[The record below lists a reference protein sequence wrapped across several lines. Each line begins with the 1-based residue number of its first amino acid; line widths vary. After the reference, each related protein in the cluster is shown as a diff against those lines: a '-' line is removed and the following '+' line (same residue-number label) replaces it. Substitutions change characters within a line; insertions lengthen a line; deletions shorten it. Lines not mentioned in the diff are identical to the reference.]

1 MSQDNIKVILRI
13 RPKSKNE
20 QNSNCNYLKIEN
32 NTLIIN
38 TKNDSR
44 QFHFDYI
51 ANEESSQYD
60 LFINS
65 AKIICDKVLE
75 GYNGTIF
82 VYGQTGAGKTYTLL
96 GNKYFLKLNNQNNNN
111 INNDEIDLSITHS
124 LNSNIILNN
133 NNDINIFKEE
143 EKLKGIIPQVLEY
156 LFSQI
161 NTIKEKDINS
171 NIKLSCS
178 FLEIYKENISDLLN
192 PNQDSKSL
200 SIIEQND
207 KIIVDSL
214 SKLSIQTIE
223 EALNIIIKG
232 NKLRHVAPTQMNKES
247 SRSHAIFSIY
257 LENKLIKDK
266 KPKIINSVFHLID
279 LAGSERQKFSETIGE
294 RLKEAGMINKSLMQL
309 SYVIQ
314 QLSDNIPQRRIHY
327 RDSKLTYFLKDSLG
341 GNSKTCII
349 INISPS
355 YDNYN
360 ETLSS
365 LNFSQRANKIKNKAV
380 INELFVDDKID
391 LSDVIRIKKI
401 NEEMM
406 KDKIILLGILK
417 NKKSNN
423 INIENIMKFGKKY
436 NFNINN
442 YVDKNKQFIENV
454 DYVEKEIENMNKEL
468 NEKILFVDNLK
479 GQENFLKDKIQK
491 LNINFAVKN
500 NSIKETREKLEKMNN
515 IIKDMNIQMKEFG
528 IQNQNMINEFSK
540 EENQYSSIKLEWDEE
555 INGKRKEMK
564 NIENEINEFNNI
576 IQKLT
581 LENEEIN
588 YNKTKKVEEIDNLCK
603 IFSILKEKITNIEEN
618 INQNEIL
625 YKNLIYELNNYN
637 LEIQNKNETIKTI
650 EEKMLLAQN
659 NKNKCFDD
667 FDIKS
672 QEIKELSAKYNI
684 NINQIKSYTSDN
696 FNRIEKLKQI
706 INDYELKKSN
716 LQKDVKEIK
725 LKYDELINKKNELLE
740 INNNYKEY
748 SKNILDNIK
757 FIIGNKENI
766 DFENLISFKNNVR
779 NNSEQYSQFTSN
791 KISLLNKEKAENTK
805 LKEEVNNIKKN
816 YNLYTKNYKNINKNI
831 FKSPIKYKNN
841 ILLTDVCLKELD
853 NENEKL
859 EEVMKEQIEE
869 IIDNKDKILLN
880 LNENE
885 KNFNCIGQKLN
896 YYVNQII
903 ESNIK
908 DKRENKFIQE
918 DMKEKR
924 EIMKNLNKQ
933 ILEDKNKNIDNSYLD
948 ISILSNGENK
958 KEERV
963 FKNLLENTEKKN
975 ILNDDENKEN
985 ISPINNQN
993 FQNFVIKKRTYK
1005 EFNEQQLK
1013 DDNFEKENNELIS
1026 NHKNKFFKNKF
1037 LKINNFSSLISPIN
1051 NYENFQNNLN
1061 LKTKENDLTKES
1073 QNQISTN
1080 PFFLKP
1086 KSPKLKTI
1094 INY

>member
-65 AKIICDKVLE
+65 AKLICDKVLE

-96 GNKYFLKLNNQNNNN
+96 GNKYSLKSNNQNNNN
-111 INNDEIDLSITHS
+111 INNEEIDLSMTHS
-124 LNSNIILNN
+124 LNSNILLNN

-143 EKLKGIIPQVLEY
+143 EKSKGIIPQVLEY
-156 LFSQI
+156 LFNQI
-161 NTIKEKDINS
+161 NTIKEKDSNS

-257 LENKLIKDK
+257 LENKIIKDK

-314 QLSDNIPQRRIHY
+314 QLSDNIPQRRIHF

-360 ETLSS
+360 ETVSS

-380 INELFVDDKID
+380 INELSVDDKID
-391 LSDVIRIKKI
+391 FSDVIRIHKI

-417 NKKSNN
+417 NNKRNR

-454 DYVEKEIENMNKEL
+454 DFVEKEIENMNKEL
-468 NEKILFVDNLK
+468 NEKILFADNLK
-479 GQENFLKDKIQK
+479 GQESILKDKIQK

-515 IIKDMNIQMKEFG
+515 TIKDMTIQMKEFG
-528 IQNQNMINEFSK
+528 LQNQNMINEFSK
-540 EENQYSSIKLEWDEE
+540 EENQYSTIKLEWDEE

-564 NIENEINEFNNI
+564 NIENEIKEFNNI

-588 YNKTKKVEEIDNLCK
+588 HNKTKKVEEIDNLCN
-603 IFSILKEKITNIEEN
+603 IYSLLKEKKTNIEEHL
-618 INQNEIL
+618 NQNEIL

-637 LEIQNKNETIKTI
+637 LEIQNKSETIKII
-650 EEKMLLAQN
+650 EDKILLGQK

-667 FDIKS
+667 FDFKS
-672 QEIKELSAKYNI
+672 KEIKELSAKYNI
-684 NINQIKSYTSDN
+684 NIIQFKNYTLDN
-696 FNRIEKLKQI
+696 FNKIDKYKEI

-716 LQKDVKEIK
+716 LQKDVKELK

-740 INNNYKEY
+740 INKNYKEY
-748 SKNILDNIK
+748 SQNILDNIQ
-757 FIIGNKENI
+757 FIIGYEENI
-766 DFENLISFKNNVR
+766 DFGNLISFKNNVR
-779 NNSEQYSQFTSN
+779 NNPKQYSQFTSN

-816 YNLYTKNYKNINKNI
+816 YNLYVKKYKNINRNI
-831 FKSPIKYKNN
+831 FKSPLKYKNN

-859 EEVMKEQIEE
+859 EEVMKKQIEE
-869 IIDNKDKILLN
+869 IIDRDKVLVN
-880 LNENE
+880 LNEND

-896 YYVNQII
+896 YYVNEII

-908 DKRENKFIQE
+908 DQRENKFIQE

-933 ILEDKNKNIDNSYLD
+933 ILEDKNKIIDNSFLN

-958 KEERV
+958 KEEIV
-963 FKNLLENTEKKN
+963 FKNLLESTNNKK
-975 ILNDDENKEN
+975 ILNNDENKEN
-985 ISPINNQN
+985 ISPFNKQN
-993 FQNFVIKKRTYK
+993 FQDFVIKKRNYK
-1005 EFNEQQLK
+1005 EFIEQQLK
-1013 DDNFEKENNELIS
+1013 DNNFEKRNNQLIS
-1026 NHKNKFFKNKF
+1026 NHKNNFYKIKI
-1037 LKINNFSSLISPIN
+1037 LKINNIPNKISPKKNCEI
-1051 NYENFQNNLN
+1051 FQNNLSQII
-1061 LKTKENDLTKES
+1061 KENDLTKES
-1073 QNQISTN
+1073 VNQIITN
-1080 PFFLKP
+1080 PFLLTP
-1086 KSPKLKTI
+1086 KTPKQNPI

>member
-32 NTLIIN
+32 NSLIIN

-96 GNKYFLKLNNQNNNN
+96 GNKYSLKLNNQNQNN

-133 NNDINIFKEE
+133 NNDINILKED
-143 EKLKGIIPQVLEY
+143 EKSKGIIPQVLEY
-156 LFSQI
+156 LFYQI
-161 NTIKEKDINS
+161 NTIKEKDNNS

-266 KPKIINSVFHLID
+266 KSKIINSVFHLID

-314 QLSDNIPQRRIHY
+314 QLSDNVPQRRIHF

-360 ETLSS
+360 ETISS

-380 INELFVDDKID
+380 INELLVDDKID
-391 LSDVIRIKKI
+391 FSDVIRIKKI

-417 NKKSNN
+417 SNKGNGV
-423 INIENIMKFGKKY
+423 NIENIMKFGKKY

-468 NEKILFVDNLK
+468 NEKILFTDNLK
-479 GQENFLKDKIQK
+479 GQENILKDKIQK

-515 IIKDMNIQMKEFG
+515 TIKDMNIQMKEFG
-528 IQNQNMINEFSK
+528 LQNQNMINEFSK
-540 EENQYSSIKLEWDEE
+540 EENQYSSIKLECDEE
-555 INGKRKEMK
+555 INSKKNEMK
-564 NIENEINEFNNI
+564 NIENEIMDFNYI

-588 YNKTKKVEEIDNLCK
+588 YNKTKKKEMIDNLCK
-603 IFSILKEKITNIEEN
+603 MFTILKEKKIDLEEN

-625 YKNLIYELNNYN
+625 YKNLIYQLNNYN
-637 LEIQNKNETIKTI
+637 LEILNKNETIQAI
-650 EEKMLLAQN
+650 EDKMLLGQQ

-672 QEIKELSAKYNI
+672 QEIKELSAKYNM
-684 NINQIKSYTSDN
+684 NINQIKSNSSDN
-696 FNRIEKLKQI
+696 LNKIEKYKI
-706 INDYELKKSN
+706 IIKDLELKKSN
-716 LQKDVKEIK
+716 LQKDVKELK

-740 INNNYKEY
+740 INKNYKEY
-748 SKNILDNIK
+748 SQKILDNIE

-766 DFENLISFKNNVR
+766 DLGNLISFKNNIR

-791 KISLLNKEKAENTK
+791 KISLLNKEKIENTK

-816 YNLYTKNYKNINKNI
+816 YNLYVKYYKNINRNI
-831 FKSPIKYKNN
+831 FKSPKNYKNN

-869 IIDNKDKILLN
+869 IINNKDKISVN
-880 LNENE
+880 LNGNE
-885 KNFNCIGQKLN
+885 KNFNCIGHKLN
-896 YYVNQII
+896 YFVNQII
-903 ESNIK
+903 ESNIQ
-908 DKRENKFIQE
+908 DKNENKFIQE

-933 ILEDKNKNIDNSYLD
+933 IIEDKNKNIDNSFLN
-948 ISILSNGENK
+948 ISNLSNGENK
-958 KEERV
+958 KEEIV
-963 FKNLLENTEKKN
+963 FKNLLDNTQKKR

-985 ISPINNQN
+985 ITPFNKQN
-993 FQNFVIKKRTYK
+993 LQDFIIKKRTYK
-1005 EFNEQQLK
+1005 EYNEQQLNN
-1013 DDNFEKENNELIS
+1013 DNSEIERNELIS
-1026 NHKNKFFKNKF
+1026 NHKNKFFKNKI
-1037 LKINNFSSLISPIN
+1037 LKINNFSSIIRPIN
-1051 NYENFQNNLN
+1051 NYDIFQNNLN
-1061 LKTKENDLTKES
+1061 SKTKQNNLTKES
-1073 QNQISTN
+1073 INQITTN
-1080 PFFLKP
+1080 PFFQTP
-1086 KSPKLKTI
+1086 KTPKLNPIT
-1094 INY
+1094 NY